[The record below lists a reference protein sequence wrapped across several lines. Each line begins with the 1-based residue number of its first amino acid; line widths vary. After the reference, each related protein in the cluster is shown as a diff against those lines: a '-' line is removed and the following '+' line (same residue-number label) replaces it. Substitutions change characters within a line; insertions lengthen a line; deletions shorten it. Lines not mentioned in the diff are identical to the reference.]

1 MNPKIMNIST
11 SKQNKKS
18 LELSWK
24 IKLLY
29 DGDCPL
35 CMREV
40 RFLQKKDGGRGLVN
54 LVDIADNN
62 YNPEQHCGIDYETAM
77 ERIHAI
83 LPDGTILTDI
93 EAFRY
98 VYEVLGMGW
107 VYAVTKLPVVGKIA
121 NWVYGIWAKFRLSL
135 TGRPDIRTIIAGR
148 EADKKCSSDTCNY

>member
-1 MNPKIMNIST
+1 MKNST
-11 SKQNKKS
+11 QKENKKV
-18 LELSWK
+18 LESSWK
-24 IKLLY
+24 VKLLY

-40 RFLQKKDGGRGLVN
+40 RFLQKKDAGRGLVK

-62 YNPEQHCGIDYETAM
+62 YNPDDHSGIDYETAM
-77 ERIHAI
+77 GRIHAI
-83 LPDGTILTDI
+83 SSNGTIFTDI

-107 VYAVTKLPVVGKIA
+107 VYAITKIPVVGKIA

-135 TGRPDIRTIIAGR
+135 TGRPNLATIIAER
-148 EADKKCSSDTCNY
+148 EANKKCNSNTPMNFKTCR